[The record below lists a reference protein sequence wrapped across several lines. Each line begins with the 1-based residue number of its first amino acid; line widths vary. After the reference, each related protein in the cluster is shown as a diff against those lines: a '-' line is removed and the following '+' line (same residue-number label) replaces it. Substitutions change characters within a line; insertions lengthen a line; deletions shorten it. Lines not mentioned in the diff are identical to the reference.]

1 MTSRTIEETVTFAG
15 PFRLNGLDEDLPAG
29 DYRVEF
35 DEDLVQGVSFPVYR
49 RVRVIVHL
57 PANRKTPRRSRCVAI
72 DAAAFEAAQA
82 ASKINGTK
90 NDPELSQFEPQL

>member
-15 PFRLNGLDEDLPAG
+15 PFRLAGLDEDLPAG

-35 DEDLVQGVSFPVYR
+35 DEDLVQGLSFPVYR

-57 PANRKTPRRSRCVAI
+57 PADRKALRRSRCVTT
-72 DAAAFEAAQA
+72 DTAAFEAALA
-82 ASKINGTK
+82 ASKIYGTK
-90 NDPELSQFEPQL
+90 DDPEFPQSKPQL